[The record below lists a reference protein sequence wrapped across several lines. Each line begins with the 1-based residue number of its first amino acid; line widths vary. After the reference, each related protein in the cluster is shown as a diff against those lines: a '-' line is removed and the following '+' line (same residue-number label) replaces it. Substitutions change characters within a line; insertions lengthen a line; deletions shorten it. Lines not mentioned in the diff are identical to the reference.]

1 MTIYVLYTHLTLMRF
16 FAISQMAN
24 PFEGMDDDQKEYQKA
39 VAENVNKR
47 MEKAMGEIKARH
59 ANGTAQ
65 VSKT

>member
-1 MTIYVLYTHLTLMRF
+1 MRF

-24 PFEGMDDDQKEYQKA
+24 PFEGMDDDQKEYRKA